1 MNKRL
6 LSMLSICQKA
16 GKIVSGEFAVEK
28 ALQDGSALYVIIA
41 QDASNNTKK
50 KFENKAFFY
59 KVETIVY
66 GDKET
71 LSHSIGKVNRTVF
84 AILDEGFC
92 NKIKQYIEDDINRGD
107 LFGKN

>member
-28 ALQDGSALYVIIA
+28 ALQDGSALYIIIA
-41 QDASNNTKK
+41 NDASENTKK
-50 KFENKAFFY
+50 KFENKCFY
-59 KVETIVY
+59 YNVENIIY
-66 GDKET
+66 GEKDI

-84 AILDEGFC
+84 AILDEGFY
-92 NKIKQYIEDDINRGD
+92 NKIKQYIENDIR
-107 LFGKN
+107 

>member
-1 MNKRL
+1 MNKKL

-41 QDASNNTKK
+41 NNVSENTKK
-50 KFENKAFFY
+50 KFENKSFYY
-59 KVETIVY
+59 KVDYVIY
-66 GDKET
+66 GEKEV
-71 LSHSIGKVNRTVF
+71 LSHSIGKVNRAVF

-92 NKIKQYIEDDINRGD
+92 NKIKQYIENDI
-107 LFGKN
+107 K